1 MNDGSDPFP
10 LGIGKIIRETEK
22 AVLAQIE
29 EKQVWIPKSVIHDD
43 SEAFSTADGENV
55 GSIVTKRW
63 WAEKN
68 GHA

>member
-1 MNDGSDPFP
+1 MNDGNGPYQ

-29 EKQVWIPKSVIHDD
+29 ERQIWIPKSVIHDD
-43 SEAFSTADGENV
+43 SEAFSTTDGENV
-55 GSIVTKRW
+55 GLVVTKKW